1 LAARHF
7 YMPSRDPAKPSIPM
21 KFSLIV
27 KAGSSAPT
35 SRQSRI
41 AEADAL
47 RSMGAIDNQAVLEAH
62 AWPHWQDVVKRM
74 QEEAEAAA
82 QQAEMQRG
90 AHAQPRGP
98 GTGHEH

>member
-1 LAARHF
+1 
-7 YMPSRDPAKPSIPM
+7 M

-47 RSMGAIDNQAVLEAH
+47 FSMGALDIQAVLEAH
-62 AWPHWQDVVKRM
+62 AWPHASEVIQRKE
-74 QEEAEAAA
+74 QEALAQVAAHG
-82 QQAEMQRG
+82 QAG
-90 AHAQPRGP
+90 SQPRGP